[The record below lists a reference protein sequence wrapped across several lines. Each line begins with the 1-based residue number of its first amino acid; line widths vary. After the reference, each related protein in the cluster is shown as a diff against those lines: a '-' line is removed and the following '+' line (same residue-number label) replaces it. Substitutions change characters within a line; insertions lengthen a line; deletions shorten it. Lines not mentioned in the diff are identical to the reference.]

1 MAKKNDLTK
10 TVYVFGLPCGGKQ
23 RVSVEYRRS
32 LWVVVM
38 KDKGG
43 EFERTFNTDRE
54 VREYIGMRRAAAK
67 HVHRVS

>member
-10 TVYVFGLPCGGKQ
+10 AVYVFGLPCGGKQ
-23 RVSVEYRRS
+23 RMSVEYRRG
-32 LWVVVM
+32 LWVAVM
-38 KDKGG
+38 RDKGG

-54 VREYIGMRRAAAK
+54 MREYVDMRKETAT